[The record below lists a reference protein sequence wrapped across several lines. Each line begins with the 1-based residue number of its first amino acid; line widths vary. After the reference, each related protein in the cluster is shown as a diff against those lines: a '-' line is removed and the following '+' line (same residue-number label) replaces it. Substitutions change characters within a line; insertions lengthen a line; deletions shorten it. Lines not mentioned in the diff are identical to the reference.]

1 MVPVNSEGMVA
12 SAAGVRYWGGGS
24 CAPEGSPVCAGPV
37 YKLAPCTTS
46 AKVSLFKSEAT
57 GMGMLGEFDGVGE
70 AVVEGEKVP
79 PPPPTGP
86 ADAVPAKS
94 AGEGVAMELGEP
106 GRGVALEVWVLAPHT
121 PPP

>member
-1 MVPVNSEGMVA
+1 
-12 SAAGVRYWGGGS
+12 
-24 CAPEGSPVCAGPV
+24 V

-46 AKVSLFKSEAT
+46 AKVRVFKSVAI

-79 PPPPTGP
+79 PPLPTGP

-94 AGEGVAMELGEP
+94 AGEGVVMELGEP
-106 GRGVALEVWVLAPHT
+106 GRGVALVLWVLAPQT